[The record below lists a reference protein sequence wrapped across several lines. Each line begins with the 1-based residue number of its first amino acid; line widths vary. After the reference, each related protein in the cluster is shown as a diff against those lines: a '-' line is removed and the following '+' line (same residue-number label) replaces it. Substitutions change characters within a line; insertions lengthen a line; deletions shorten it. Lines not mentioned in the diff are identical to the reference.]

1 MTLKSLYDLLI
12 KSYEQFVFFWS
23 GQFLKPSTNTEN
35 GIKIEHEISSNS
47 SIRAN
52 SRGAPADRHLGFRT
66 NDNSQWA
73 PAASDPCSQTD
84 ADSRCALALD
94 PFGVQ
99 QMPYTSSARSARV
112 APSTDFE
119 PVVRNIQFLIFS
131 RAPFWFSWLQFKYVK
146 FSLKFYWNFI

>member
-1 MTLKSLYDLLI
+1 MITYSVAPEIGKFSFFPVLIGLVFWSIFI
-12 KSYEQFVFFWS
+12 KSGEI
-23 GQFLKPSTNTEN
+23 LKPSTNTEK

-73 PAASDPCSQTD
+73 PAGSDPCSQTD
-84 ADSRCALALD
+84 ADSRCALALV

-99 QMPYTSSARSARV
+99 QMPYTPRARSA
-112 APSTDFE
+112 
-119 PVVRNIQFLIFS
+119 
-131 RAPFWFSWLQFKYVK
+131 
-146 FSLKFYWNFI
+146 